1 MDMHFKSHPL
11 SVAQTGMWVK
21 EKLSPP
27 DLSFVLA
34 EALEIHGP
42 VSPDIFCE
50 ALGRLSDEIE
60 ATRLQ
65 IVEIDGKPRQVITPY
80 VGREFEVVDFSHD
93 GAPLES
99 AYAWMRSEL
108 AGSLELEQD
117 DLWSSALIKIQDD
130 HWIWYHRVH
139 HILFDGFSG
148 GLLARRQAQIYT
160 SMVRGEDI
168 EACDFGS
175 IVELLESEDN
185 YRRSVHFER
194 DRSYWLEQLK
204 GISPPVTLARR
215 AEAPSG
221 GLLRLRTTIGH
232 DDVKRLQNKAKEL
245 GASLPQALIATV
257 AAYYARAT
265 DCYDLTMVTMVTG
278 RISGAVRRIPGM
290 VANAVPLRFKIT
302 PELSWQ
308 DMVKQSSGQ
317 MMRALRYQ
325 RYRYEDMRRDLDF
338 ASQDQQIARLGVNIE
353 PFDYD
358 LRFDG
363 HAVTANNLSNGTMTD
378 FTIFAYDRGD
388 GGDLHIDFD
397 ANPALYTLG
406 ELEEHKDRFLHL
418 ISTILAKPDRP
429 VCDISL
435 LSASEHQRI
444 VYDWNETEAPTED
457 ITWLDL
463 FDRQVQRQPDA
474 AAVILEGREL
484 TYKELDKASD
494 DLAVILREHGIE
506 RGHLVAIA
514 TPRNEQMLVALMA
527 VAKTGAAYLPLDPS
541 DPGDRLSKI
550 LEDATPSLVLST
562 SSARVSLPATAAPI
576 MLFDEMP
583 EPVSGERIAARPGP
597 QDTAYVIFT
606 SGSTGR
612 PKGVEISHASKL
624 NFLQAMQELLALK
637 PEDRIAAVTTIA
649 FDIAVLEL
657 FLPLTTGAATVIATR
672 CVVKDPTAL
681 CRLIKSNAVTLM
693 QATPSLWRMLLSEFP
708 TQLRGLRPLVGG
720 EALPRDLARLM
731 EKLGHPVVNL
741 YGPTETTVWSA
752 CMPLTGADLDSVP
765 IGRPI
770 RNTQFYVL
778 DKMGRPVPP
787 GSVGEL
793 YIGGAG
799 VAKGYLNNPEL
810 TAERFLPN
818 PFKTGAERIYRTG
831 DLAQWRSD
839 GVIEYLGRNDNQIKI
854 RGFRVEPGEIEAAIM
869 SEGTVLQTVVVLRET
884 SGKNKQLVAYL
895 APLPGETV
903 DTEHLANRLA
913 GVLSPHMVPAIYVVL
928 KELPMNTNGKIDR
941 NALPPP
947 PKARVSHNHVAPS
960 TPTEALLA
968 KLWCDVLELET
979 VSIHD
984 DFFQLGGDSLA
995 AASMLS
1001 ALARRFDGDIAWTS
1015 FVDTPTIATFAKH
1028 IDGPRQQ
1035 KASMP
1040 PVLPI
1045 RAKGEHSPLFC
1056 IHPVMG
1062 LGLAF
1067 TSMSQYIH
1075 EDIPIFALQADGLN
1089 NNVEMPA
1096 SIEDMARLY
1105 LSRIREIQPEGPYNM
1120 IGWSFG
1126 GLVAHEISRQLEKN
1140 GSEVAFLALL
1150 DSYPFMP
1157 PSGAVFND
1165 ESVLAKAALG
1175 FLGFDEN
1182 IIGETPAFAALS
1194 EFLTQQYGLREN
1206 VFFKEV
1212 LRQDPA
1218 FLERLHSVILHHLDL
1233 AQRFVPGRIDA
1244 DIRFFSATATPSETL
1259 HKILNYRVE
1268 AWHAHTTGDVDLYEL
1283 NCSHEEMLEQSN
1295 AEKIASVFM
1304 HHTLREMSHLLRTR
1318 GDDRSDNMAL
1328 PMLY

>member
-406 ELEEHKDRFLHL
+406 NWR
-418 ISTILAKPDRP
+418 ST
-429 VCDISL
+429 
-435 LSASEHQRI
+435 
-444 VYDWNETEAPTED
+444 
-457 ITWLDL
+457 
-463 FDRQVQRQPDA
+463 
-474 AAVILEGREL
+474 
-484 TYKELDKASD
+484 
-494 DLAVILREHGIE
+494 
-506 RGHLVAIA
+506 
-514 TPRNEQMLVALMA
+514 
-527 VAKTGAAYLPLDPS
+527 KTGS
-541 DPGDRLSKI
+541 
-550 LEDATPSLVLST
+550 ST
-562 SSARVSLPATAAPI
+562 
-576 MLFDEMP
+576 
-583 EPVSGERIAARPGP
+583 
-597 QDTAYVIFT
+597 
-606 SGSTGR
+606 
-612 PKGVEISHASKL
+612 
-624 NFLQAMQELLALK
+624 
-637 PEDRIAAVTTIA
+637 
-649 FDIAVLEL
+649 
-657 FLPLTTGAATVIATR
+657 
-672 CVVKDPTAL
+672 
-681 CRLIKSNAVTLM
+681 
-693 QATPSLWRMLLSEFP
+693 
-708 TQLRGLRPLVGG
+708 
-720 EALPRDLARLM
+720 
-731 EKLGHPVVNL
+731 
-741 YGPTETTVWSA
+741 
-752 CMPLTGADLDSVP
+752 
-765 IGRPI
+765 
-770 RNTQFYVL
+770 
-778 DKMGRPVPP
+778 
-787 GSVGEL
+787 
-793 YIGGAG
+793 
-799 VAKGYLNNPEL
+799 
-810 TAERFLPN
+810 
-818 PFKTGAERIYRTG
+818 
-831 DLAQWRSD
+831 
-839 GVIEYLGRNDNQIKI
+839 
-854 RGFRVEPGEIEAAIM
+854 
-869 SEGTVLQTVVVLRET
+869 
-884 SGKNKQLVAYL
+884 
-895 APLPGETV
+895 
-903 DTEHLANRLA
+903 
-913 GVLSPHMVPAIYVVL
+913 
-928 KELPMNTNGKIDR
+928 
-941 NALPPP
+941 
-947 PKARVSHNHVAPS
+947 
-960 TPTEALLA
+960 
-968 KLWCDVLELET
+968 
-979 VSIHD
+979 
-984 DFFQLGGDSLA
+984 
-995 AASMLS
+995 
-1001 ALARRFDGDIAWTS
+1001 
-1015 FVDTPTIATFAKH
+1015 
-1028 IDGPRQQ
+1028 
-1035 KASMP
+1035 
-1040 PVLPI
+1040 
-1045 RAKGEHSPLFC
+1045 
-1056 IHPVMG
+1056 
-1062 LGLAF
+1062 
-1067 TSMSQYIH
+1067 
-1075 EDIPIFALQADGLN
+1075 
-1089 NNVEMPA
+1089 
-1096 SIEDMARLY
+1096 
-1105 LSRIREIQPEGPYNM
+1105 
-1120 IGWSFG
+1120 
-1126 GLVAHEISRQLEKN
+1126 
-1140 GSEVAFLALL
+1140 
-1150 DSYPFMP
+1150 
-1157 PSGAVFND
+1157 
-1165 ESVLAKAALG
+1165 
-1175 FLGFDEN
+1175 
-1182 IIGETPAFAALS
+1182 
-1194 EFLTQQYGLREN
+1194 
-1206 VFFKEV
+1206 
-1212 LRQDPA
+1212 
-1218 FLERLHSVILHHLDL
+1218 
-1233 AQRFVPGRIDA
+1233 
-1244 DIRFFSATATPSETL
+1244 
-1259 HKILNYRVE
+1259 
-1268 AWHAHTTGDVDLYEL
+1268 
-1283 NCSHEEMLEQSN
+1283 
-1295 AEKIASVFM
+1295 
-1304 HHTLREMSHLLRTR
+1304 
-1318 GDDRSDNMAL
+1318 
-1328 PMLY
+1328 